1 MHEIGVL
8 MEIVKSVEKVAKEND
23 VQKIKT
29 LVLQIG
35 ELSSVI
41 PQYMK
46 TLYPAATEGTIL
58 EESELEIEILPA
70 NGLCRD
76 CNRVFGLVQNNGICP
91 RCGTGNYEVLN
102 GKELYI
108 KEILCC

>member
-8 MEIVKSVEKVAKEND
+8 IEVVKSVERFAKENS

-35 ELSSVI
+35 ELSSMV

-58 EESELEIEILPA
+58 EASELEIEILPA

-76 CNRVFGLVQNNGICP
+76 CRKVFNLVKNNGVCP
-91 RCGTGNYEVLN
+91 KCRTKNMEVLS
-102 GKELYI
+102 GKEFYI